1 MPYALESLVV
11 NRIDFVDEGSD
22 SAAFIEVYKRKEQK
36 NPMELSEILS
46 KMKPE
51 HSSVVEQ
58 AMNALQADLKK
69 SREDLDTANADLKK
83 SREDLEAANADLK
96 KSREDLEAANK
107 ELGTLKQEN
116 EVLKAKPAADE
127 ADAEE
132 EVLKAM
138 PEAAREVYL
147 KMRAQKEAAEE
158 QVRKS
163 AAEKLE
169 SEAVAKAASLKAL
182 PVEQGTLVNILKS
195 CNQDVIDVLTAAAN
209 AIEGTTLDE
218 VGKSRE
224 GNTSSDAWDKI
235 EAEADKIAKRDN
247 VTKQRAIATVI
258 KEQPE
263 LYKEYLKDGGNE

>member
-69 SREDLDTANADLKK
+69 SREDLDT
-83 SREDLEAANADLK
+83 ANADLK

-182 PVEQGTLVNILKS
+182 PVEQSTLVNILKRGD
-195 CNQDVIDVLTAAAN
+195 QDVIDVLTAAAN

-224 GNTSSDAWDKI
+224 GNTSSGAWDKI
-235 EAEADKIAKRDN
+235 EAEADKVAKRDN